1 MNANIFKSAITE
13 GNKKVVM
20 KDFLRI
26 IVVAALLLS
35 VQNAFAQ
42 IDYGI
47 KLGGNFSKMKFN
59 GVKEINDNDIK
70 MRPGFCVGIF
80 VNDKLEGSILSLES
94 GLNIETKGYNYKTTN
109 EIRVS
114 GVKIKGTGSVNI
126 VYATIPAN
134 VRLNFGGFY
143 LMAGPYFSVGI
154 MGRTS
159 SNAEV
164 SSTVKNKTTTE
175 SAGYSGDI
183 DFESDYKRS
192 DAGVS
197 FGFGETIGKIG
208 IRFNYALG
216 LLNILQDKSNKQ
228 DKNNKYEATNRTLS
242 CALTCHF

>member
-1 MNANIFKSAITE
+1 MNANIFKTAITE
-13 GNKKVVM
+13 ESKKAVM
-20 KDFLRI
+20 KDLLRI

-59 GVKEINDNDIK
+59 EVKEINENDIK

-109 EIRVS
+109 EITVS

-154 MGRTS
+154 MGRSS
-159 SNAEV
+159 SNAEAT
-164 SSTVKNKTTTE
+164 STVKNKKTTE
-175 SAGYSGDI
+175 STGYSRDL
-183 DFESDYKRS
+183 DFESDFKRS
-192 DAGVS
+192 DAGIS
-197 FGFGETIGKIG
+197 FGFGESIGKIG

-216 LLNILQDKSNKQ
+216 LLNILQDKSNKYQ
-228 DKNNKYEATNRTLS
+228 ATNRTLS

>member
-1 MNANIFKSAITE
+1 MNTNILKTAITAE
-13 GNKKVVM
+13 SKRGVM
-20 KDFLRI
+20 KDLLRI
-26 IVVAALLLS
+26 IVVTILLLS

-42 IDYGI
+42 IEYGI

-59 GVKEINDNDIK
+59 GVKEINDKDIK

-109 EIRVS
+109 EIIVS

-134 VRLNFGGFY
+134 IRLNFGGFY

-154 MGRTS
+154 MGRSS
-159 SNAEV
+159 SNAEAT
-164 SSTVKNKTTTE
+164 STVKNKKTTE
-175 SAGYSGDI
+175 SASYNKDL
-183 DFESDYKRS
+183 DFKTDCKRS
-192 DAGVS
+192 DAGIN
-197 FGFGETIGKIG
+197 FGFGENIGKIG
-208 IRFNYALG
+208 IRFSYALG
-216 LLNILQDKSNKQ
+216 LLNILQDKS
-228 DKNNKYEATNRTLS
+228 NKYEATNRTLS